1 MSANSNDVLLE
12 RAIMSANSN
21 YDILSY
27 DPNKLIKSEK
37 YENFDYIIRAKAS
50 SVIEKLKIE
59 AITPTSTFTIF
70 FTRFFDSIK
79 KERDVFIKTI
89 KWQKHMLDYNS
100 HYTSF
105 LLGSVNEK
113 EFLKISK
120 DYIIKHENYTDIK
133 TLSENIFI
141 LIDATKLSFLTQEL
155 SNIFQC
161 KEDNILKAMNLII
174 KEEKDL
180 T

>member
-1 MSANSNDVLLE
+1 MNVDSSNN
-12 RAIMSANSN
+12 ISQ
-21 YDILSY
+21 Y
-27 DPNKLIKSEK
+27 DPKLIKPEE
-37 YENFDYIIRAKAS
+37 YRNLDYIIRLKS
-50 SVIEKLKIE
+50 SSEVKELKIE
-59 AITPTSTFTIF
+59 AIASTST

-79 KERDVFIKTI
+79 KERNVFTKTI

-100 HYTSF
+100 YYTSF
-105 LLGSVNEK
+105 LLGSINEK

-120 DYIIKHENYTDIK
+120 DYIIKHKNYTDIN

-180 T
+180 E

>member
-1 MSANSNDVLLE
+1 MNVDSSNN
-12 RAIMSANSN
+12 ISQ
-21 YDILSY
+21 Y
-27 DPNKLIKSEK
+27 DPKLIKPEE
-37 YENFDYIIRAKAS
+37 YRNLDYIIRLKS
-50 SVIEKLKIE
+50 SSEVKELKIE
-59 AITPTSTFTIF
+59 AIASTSTFTRF
-70 FTRFFDSIK
+70 FTKFFNLIK
-79 KERDVFIKTI
+79 EEKDVFIKTI

-100 HYTSF
+100 YYNSF
-105 LLGSVNEK
+105 LLGTINEK

-120 DYIIKHENYTDIK
+120 DYIIKHKNYTDIE
-133 TLSENIFI
+133 TLSNNIFI

-180 T
+180 E